1 VLAIALDPAGLAL
14 ALAAGVVAFTS
25 PCLLP
30 LVPAYLS
37 LVSGVAAD
45 ELAARKREVVGA
57 AGVFVAGFGA
67 MFVALGAGAAWF
79 GGLLLANR
87 RTLEI
92 IAGVL
97 LLAAAVLVAGVPLP
111 RRLAVERRAPIR
123 ARGSRLFTAGAAGV
137 AFAIAWTPCVGPTL
151 GAVLTLAASSGSAGS
166 GAVLLAAYA
175 LGLGVPFL
183 AAAFLVTR
191 SFAVSSALRR
201 RRRLVQ
207 LLSAGLLAVFGV
219 LVLTGHLVDLTRELA
234 RFTGWQ
240 I

>member
-1 VLAIALDPAGLAL
+1 MLAIGLDLVGLGL

-45 ELAARKREVVGA
+45 ELTERKREVTAA
-57 AGVFVAGFGA
+57 AGMFVAGFGA

-79 GGLLLANR
+79 GGALLANR
-87 RTLEI
+87 RTLE
-92 IAGVL
+92 
-97 LLAAAVLVAGVPLP
+97 LVAGALLLVAALVVAGAPLP
-111 RRLAVERRAPIR
+111 RRLAVERRLPIR
-123 ARGSRLFTAGAAGV
+123 PRGTRLVTAAAAGV

-166 GAVLLAAYA
+166 GAVLLGAYA
-175 LGLGVPFL
+175 LGLGLPFL
-183 AAAFLVTR
+183 AAALLVSR
-191 SFAVSSALRR
+191 SFTVSAALRR
-201 RRRLVQ
+201 HRRPIKLV
-207 LLSAGLLAVFGV
+207 SAGLLAVFGV
-219 LVLTGHLVDLTRELA
+219 LVLTGHLIDLTSSLA
-234 RFTGWQ
+234 RYTGWQ

>member
-1 VLAIALDPAGLAL
+1 MLAIALDPAGLAL
-14 ALAAGVVAFTS
+14 AFAAGVVAFTS

-123 ARGSRLFTAGAAGV
+123 ARGSRLFTAGGAGV

>member
-1 VLAIALDPAGLAL
+1 MVAIALDPAGLAL
-14 ALAAGVVAFTS
+14 AFAAGVVAFTS

-111 RRLAVERRAPIR
+111 RRLAVERRAPVR

>member
-1 VLAIALDPAGLAL
+1 MLAIALDPAGLAL
-14 ALAAGVVAFTS
+14 AFAAGVVAFTS

-57 AGVFVAGFGA
+57 AGIFVAGFGA

-92 IAGVL
+92 VAGVL

-111 RRLAVERRAPIR
+111 RRLAVEQRAPIR

-166 GAVLLAAYA
+166 GAVLLAAFA

-201 RRRLVQ
+201 RRRLIQ

>member
-1 VLAIALDPAGLAL
+1 
-14 ALAAGVVAFTS
+14 
-25 PCLLP
+25 
-30 LVPAYLS
+30 
-37 LVSGVAAD
+37 
-45 ELAARKREVVGA
+45 
-57 AGVFVAGFGA
+57 

-92 IAGVL
+92 VAGVL

>member
-14 ALAAGVVAFTS
+14 AFAAGVVAFTS

>member
-1 VLAIALDPAGLAL
+1 VLAIALDPAGFAL
-14 ALAAGVVAFTS
+14 AFAAGVVAFTS

-92 IAGVL
+92 VAGVL

-123 ARGSRLFTAGAAGV
+123 ARGSRLFSAGAAGV

-207 LLSAGLLAVFGV
+207 LVSAGLLAVFGV

>member
-92 IAGVL
+92 VAGVL

-166 GAVLLAAYA
+166 GAGLLAAYA

-201 RRRLVQ
+201 RRRLIQ
-207 LLSAGLLAVFGV
+207 LVSAGLLAVFGV
-219 LVLTGHLVDLTRELA
+219 LVLTGHVVDLTRELA

>member
-14 ALAAGVVAFTS
+14 AFAAGVVAFTS

-45 ELAARKREVVGA
+45 ELTERRREVAGA
-57 AGVFVAGFGA
+57 SAVFVAGFGA

-79 GGLLLANR
+79 GGALLANR
-87 RTLEI
+87 RTLE
-92 IAGVL
+92 
-97 LLAAAVLVAGVPLP
+97 LVAGALLLVAALVVAGAPLP
-111 RRLAVERRAPIR
+111 RRLAVERRLPIR
-123 ARGSRLFTAGAAGV
+123 ARGTRLVTAGAAGV

-166 GAVLLAAYA
+166 GAVLLGAYA

-183 AAAFLVTR
+183 AAGLLVSR
-191 SFAVSSALRR
+191 SFAVSAAVQRHRR
-201 RRRLVQ
+201 TIRLV
-207 LLSAGLLAVFGV
+207 SAALLAVFGV
-219 LVLTGHLVDLTRELA
+219 LVLTGHLVDLTSSLA
-234 RFTGWQ
+234 RYTGWQ
-240 I
+240 V

>member
-1 VLAIALDPAGLAL
+1 VVAIALDPAGLAL
-14 ALAAGVVAFTS
+14 AFAAGVVAFTS

-92 IAGVL
+92 VAGML

-111 RRLAVERRAPIR
+111 RRLALERRAPIR

-207 LLSAGLLAVFGV
+207 LVSAGLLAVFGV

>member
-1 VLAIALDPAGLAL
+1 MLAIALDPAGLAL
-14 ALAAGVVAFTS
+14 AFAAGIVAFTS

-92 IAGVL
+92 VAGVL

>member
-14 ALAAGVVAFTS
+14 AFAAGVVAFTS

-45 ELAARKREVVGA
+45 ELAARKREVAGA
-57 AGVFVAGFGA
+57 AGIFVVGFGA

-92 IAGVL
+92 VAGVL

-166 GAVLLAAYA
+166 GAGLLAAYA

-201 RRRLVQ
+201 RRRLIQ
-207 LLSAGLLAVFGV
+207 LVSAGLLAVFGV
-219 LVLTGHLVDLTRELA
+219 LVLTGHVVDLTRELA